1 LAFEFTRESLPALSS
16 EFRFMFPGECHF
28 MLIRAAMSGILNRP
42 LVFGTVPSVILNRD
56 HVSSFLQF
64 LSSRKVYFEAMRF
77 QQNFHLV
84 RFPSL
89 TSESVEDLLDQL
101 TRRSD

>member
-1 LAFEFTRESLPALSS
+1 
-16 EFRFMFPGECHF
+16 
-28 MLIRAAMSGILNRP
+28 MSAILDRP

-56 HVSSFLQF
+56 RVSSFLAF
-64 LSSRKVYFEAMRF
+64 LSSRNVYFEAMRF

-101 TRRSD
+101 ARGSD